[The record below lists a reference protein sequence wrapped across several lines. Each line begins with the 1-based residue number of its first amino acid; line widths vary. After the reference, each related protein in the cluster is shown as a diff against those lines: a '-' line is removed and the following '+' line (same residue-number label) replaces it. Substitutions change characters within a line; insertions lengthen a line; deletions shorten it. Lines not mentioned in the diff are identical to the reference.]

1 MATYTYRRWFPPCLV
16 IDGVAIA
23 PAFVLAARN
32 RCWRDEKRQDPAELR
47 TWESE
52 GGNPAPRSD
61 PVQASLFAAPGQDI
75 DG

>member
-1 MATYTYRRWFPPCLV
+1 MATAYSAWFPPCLV
-16 IDGVAIA
+16 IDGTAIA
-23 PAFVLAARN
+23 PAFVLAVRN
-32 RCWRDEKRQDPAELR
+32 RCWQDENRQDQADLR

-52 GGNPAPRSD
+52 GGNRAPRGD